1 MAVVT
6 ITDTTVDGSGTA
18 PDAPTSLTTEK
29 EWDGVRL
36 HWSNPPQRDVDYI
49 EIWRNTSITFAGG
62 SGAQMIA
69 QVKGND
75 YMDHSLETGDR
86 YYWIRAT
93 STTGLS
99 SVYHPLSSANG
110 VLGQADQ
117 VDTTGAVNK
126 DMLQY
131 NSATNTWMPGNTL
144 RDGTRLAGAIEATQ
158 DTSFTFAPP
167 VITSISG
174 NNGFDISSSIG
185 GTIGYGAQCSLTH
198 VFGDTLASS
207 SSSAAFAFKTANGTS
222 ATTGTNPITGA
233 ANTGP
238 TAVVNNNTLGSI
250 NFNGYGTTDYVQQIA
265 SRNQGGGLNALHSL
279 QIQPYAKE
287 TFADALTSVTP
298 TGVTR
303 TPVTMTS
310 IVITGAKGQFSCA
323 STTLGIGQAV
333 QITGTFGGTGSIS
346 GYVSGNIYYVIATNG
361 STTFTLSD
369 TKNGNPITTTAG
381 TPSGLTVT
389 RNIVTFTYTALSAA
403 PFSANALIQVSGITG
418 LTDGSY
424 VVVSS
429 NTTTTIIGAVTTSV
443 SLGGTPL
450 LSIRDVTATG
460 TGFRIRGFATATKLT
475 AANRINFIDISAATS
490 THRSDTFTFQQGS
503 STTNHLVLDTSKAT
517 FTKPVV
523 FPAYTV
529 ANLTGASPTLVG
541 AVGWQ
546 VAVSDSPTYAGRM
559 AYWCTTAT
567 AGWRYIDDNT
577 AV

>member
-6 ITDTTVDGSGTA
+6 ITDTTVDGQGTP
-18 PDAPTSLTTEK
+18 PDAPTGLTTET

-36 HWSNPPQRDVDYI
+36 HWTNPTQRDVDYI
-49 EIWRNTSITFAGG
+49 EIWRATTNNRASAT
-62 SGAQMIA
+62 MVA

-75 YMDHSLETGDR
+75 YVDHSLETGTR
-86 YYWIRAT
+86 YYWLRSI
-93 STTGLS
+93 STTGVYS
-99 SVYHPLSSANG
+99 TDYHPASATGG
-110 VLGQADQ
+110 VSGIPDQ
-117 VDTTGAVNK
+117 VDPTGAVDK
-126 DMLQY
+126 DVLQY
-131 NSATNTWMPGNTL
+131 NSATNTWTRGSL

-207 SSSAAFAFKTANGTS
+207 NSSAAFAFKTANGTS
-222 ATTGTNPITGA
+222 ATSGTNPITGA

-250 NFNGYGTTDYVQQIA
+250 NFNGYATTDYAQQIA

-287 TFADALTSVTP
+287 TFADAITNVTP

-303 TPVTMTS
+303 TAVTMTS
-310 IVITGAKGQFSCA
+310 IVITGTKGQFSCA

-346 GYVSGNIYYVIATNG
+346 GYASGNIYYIIATNG

-369 TKNGNPITTTAG
+369 TKNGNPITTTTG
-381 TPSGLTVT
+381 TPSGITVT

-418 LTDGSY
+418 LTDGTY

-429 NTTTTIIGAVTTSV
+429 STTQTIIGAVTTSV

-559 AYWCTTAT
+559 AYWSTTAT